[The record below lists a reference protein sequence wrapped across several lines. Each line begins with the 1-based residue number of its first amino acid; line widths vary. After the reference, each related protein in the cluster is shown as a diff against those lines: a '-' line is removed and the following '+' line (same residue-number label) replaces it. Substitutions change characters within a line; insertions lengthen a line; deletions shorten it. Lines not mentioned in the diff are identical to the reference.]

1 MHNFINS
8 VFCRCTDK
16 SNDVHITATESVF
29 GEFYGVVIVLVF
41 TFRINDPTISEK
53 YYERNDNQ
61 MITRNESYNSCWY
74 KWDTCTYK

>member
-1 MHNFINS
+1 M
-8 VFCRCTDK
+8 FCRCTDK

-61 MITRNESYNSCWY
+61 MITRNDRTTRA
-74 KWDTCTYK
+74 DTSEIHVHISKLFL